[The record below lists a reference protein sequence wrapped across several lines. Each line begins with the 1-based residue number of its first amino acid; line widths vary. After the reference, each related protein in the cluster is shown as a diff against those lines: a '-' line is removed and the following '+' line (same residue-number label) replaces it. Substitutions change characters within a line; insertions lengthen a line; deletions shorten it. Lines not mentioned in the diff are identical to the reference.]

1 MRYKNVIEGIFVER
15 KNRFI
20 ATVEVNGKQEACHVK
35 NTGRLKELFI
45 PGVTVGLSVSDNPER
60 KTKYDVISVLKYEE
74 WINVDSQAPNVAAGE
89 WLENGGLGNAT
100 LVKPEQNYVTS
111 DKTEKA
117 RFDFYV
123 EFDGGIRKAYIE
135 VKGVTLK
142 ENGVALFPDAPTER
156 GIKHL
161 NALAD
166 AVKCGFEAYALFIIQ
181 MKGVHAF
188 SPNSKTHLNFA
199 KTLKR
204 VSTEG
209 VKVIALDCVSGMD
222 SMSVDKYIDVKL
234 D

>member
-123 EFDGGIRKAYIE
+123 EYVLNVFDVADHVCGA
-135 VKGVTLK
+135 
-142 ENGVALFPDAPTER
+142 NGR
-156 GIKHL
+156 HL
-161 NALAD
+161 HRRTAQGL
-166 AVKCGFEAYALFIIQ
+166 Q
-181 MKGVHAF
+181 
-188 SPNSKTHLNFA
+188 
-199 KTLKR
+199 
-204 VSTEG
+204 
-209 VKVIALDCVSGMD
+209 
-222 SMSVDKYIDVKL
+222 
-234 D
+234 